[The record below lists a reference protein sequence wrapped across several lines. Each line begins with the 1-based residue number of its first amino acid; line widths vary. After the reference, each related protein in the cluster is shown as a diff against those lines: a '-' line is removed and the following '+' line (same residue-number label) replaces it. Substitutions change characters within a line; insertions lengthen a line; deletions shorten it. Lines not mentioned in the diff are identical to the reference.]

1 MGKSYG
7 EWLARW
13 RYLVLVTVI
22 AIVATAASG
31 GRFLAFKT
39 DYRVF
44 FSEDNPQLQ
53 AFEQLQNTYTKTDNV
68 LFVLAPKDG
77 NVFTQETLASIIELT
92 EASWQIPYSIRV
104 DSISN
109 YQHTEADGDD
119 LTVDDLV
126 PDADRLDAAGLERIR
141 DIATNEPLLVNR
153 IISRDGRV
161 TGVNVTVQLPDPEE
175 QTGKEVPAVTAF
187 ARDMVDKLRAAN
199 PNLDIHL
206 TGMVIM
212 NNSFPE
218 ISIRDQQTLV
228 PIMFVVV
235 LIALVLL
242 LRSFT
247 ATVGTFLVIAC
258 SVLSAMGI
266 AGWLGI
272 KLTPPSASSPTII
285 LTLAVADCVHILV
298 SFLHAM
304 RRGLDKTSA
313 MVESLRINLQPV
325 FLTSLTT
332 AIGFMSMNFSDAP
345 PFRDLG
351 NIVAMGVMAA
361 FFISITLLPA
371 LMLILP
377 VRVKAGTTRH
387 SRHMDN
393 FANFVVERRH
403 FLFFGVGFIVVAL
416 VIFIPRN
423 ELNDEFIKY
432 FNKTVDF
439 RNATD
444 FSSTNLTGIYTI
456 DYSLSARESGG
467 ISEPEFLE
475 RVEAFANWY
484 ETQPEVWHVNTLTD
498 IMKRLNKNMH
508 ADEAEWYRLPHQ
520 RDLSAQ
526 YLLLYEMSLP
536 YGLDLNNQIN
546 VSKSA
551 TRMTVT
557 VKNISSNEM
566 LALEDKAQEWLRNNA
581 PGMQADGAS
590 PSVMFAHIGH
600 RNIRSM
606 LTGTSVALVLIS
618 LILIVAL
625 RSVKVGLISLVP
637 NLTPAA
643 MGFGLWGLLVGEVGL
658 GLSIV
663 TGMTL
668 GIVVDDTVHFLS
680 KYLRAR
686 REQHLSPPDA
696 VRYAFSTVG
705 TALWVTSLV
714 LIAGF
719 MVLTQSPF
727 KLNADM
733 GLLTAITIAFA
744 LAADFL
750 FLPPLLMKVDK

>member
-1 MGKSYG
+1 M
-7 EWLARW
+7 RW
-13 RYLVLVTVI
+13 RYLVLVAVI
-22 AIVATAASG
+22 AIVAIAASG
-31 GRFLAFKT
+31 ARFLTFKT

-44 FSEDNPQLQ
+44 FSTDNPQLQ

-77 NVFTQETLASIIELT
+77 NVFTQETLASIIALT

-104 DSISN
+104 DSITN
-109 YQHTEADGDD
+109 YQHTEAEGDD

-126 PDADRLDAAGLERIR
+126 PDAGQLDAGGLERIR
-141 DIATNEPLLVNR
+141 NIATNEPLLVNR
-153 IISRDGRV
+153 IISPDGRV

-175 QTGKEVPAVTAF
+175 QTGKEVPKVTAF
-187 ARDMVDKLRAAN
+187 ARNMVDELRAAN
-199 PNLDIHL
+199 PDLDVYL

-218 ISIRDQQTLV
+218 VSIRDQQTLV
-228 PIMFVVV
+228 PIMFAVVV
-235 LIALVLL
+235 ITLVLL

-247 ATVGTFLVIAC
+247 ATVGTFLVIVC
-258 SVLSAMGI
+258 SVLTAMGI
-266 AGWLGI
+266 AGWLGMA
-272 KLTPPSASSPTII
+272 LTPPSASSPTII

-304 RRGLDKTSA
+304 RRGLDKTGA

-325 FLTSLTT
+325 FLTSVTT
-332 AIGFMSMNFSDAP
+332 AIGFLSMNFSDAP

-377 VRVKAGTTRH
+377 VRVKPGATNH
-387 SRHMDN
+387 SRRMDN
-393 FANFVVERRH
+393 FADFVVARRN
-403 FLFFGVGFIVVAL
+403 FLFFAVGFIVVAL

-423 ELNDEFIKY
+423 ELNDEFIEY
-432 FNKTVDF
+432 FDKTVDF

-444 FSSTNLTGIYTI
+444 FSSANLTGIYTI
-456 DYSLSARESGG
+456 DYSLNAGESGG
-467 ISEPEFLE
+467 ISEPEFLD

-484 ETQPEVWHVNTLTD
+484 ETQPEVLHVNTLTD

-508 ADEAEWYRLPHQ
+508 ADEPEWYRLPDQ
-520 RDLSAQ
+520 RNLSAQ

-536 YGLDLNNQIN
+536 YGLDLNNQID
-546 VSKSA
+546 VDKSA

-566 LALEDKAQEWLRNNA
+566 LALEDKAQEWLHENA
-581 PGMQADGAS
+581 PGMRADGAS

-618 LILIVAL
+618 LILVVAL
-625 RSVKVGLISLVP
+625 RSIKIGLISLVP
-637 NLTPAA
+637 NLAPAA

-658 GLSIV
+658 GLSVV

-686 REQHLSPPDA
+686 REQQLAPPDA

-727 KLNADM
+727 KLNSDM
-733 GLLTAITIAFA
+733 GLVTAITIAFA
-744 LAADFL
+744 LIADFL